1 MCGIQ
6 RERETKKKKN
16 NKHLFVNVLAIMNK
30 TVVIHKYALFFD
42 VTLIYKSKY
51 FITGVES
58 YYLKLM
64 EQSISVVYHSDQF
77 GHTEASKRP

>member
-1 MCGIQ
+1 
-6 RERETKKKKN
+6 
-16 NKHLFVNVLAIMNK
+16 MNK

-77 GHTEASKRP
+77 GLTEASKDLNEMHLFNTRTFLGFRT